1 MAETLDK
8 VDIQILRTLQENAR
22 LTTKELASQ
31 VSLSSTPV
39 FVAGPT
45 LLRDPVVTEFQQYA
59 AKVFPIHPAA
69 DFNRHIVATTDGVP
83 YDLVCA
89 LLRRR
94 V

>member
-1 MAETLDK
+1 MARHLAI
-8 VDIQILRTLQENAR
+8 DI
-22 LTTKELASQ
+22 
-31 VSLSSTPV
+31 SSTPV

-83 YDLVCA
+83 TTLSVHCCA
-89 LLRRR
+89 AASDAAKLIKIKYFSPPNSPPNAYHNG
-94 V
+94 